1 MNFKVSSIYW
11 EESKDME
18 DMISGLKTLYP
29 VGWTRLRPQIDYRLQ
44 KGGSA
49 K

>member
-1 MNFKVSSIYW
+1 MNFKVSSIYC

-18 DMISGLKTLYP
+18 DMISGLKSLYP
-29 VGWTRLRPQIDYRLQ
+29 VGRTRLKPQIIYRLQ